1 MHSLITRK
9 ISKHKRATLSKCTL
23 SIFRSIL
30 AFIMIPLMQQQLD
43 EFRCTVWNTHRIRAQ
58 KDTFMAD
65 GVPNHIFEFPERY
78 GMERQGRD
86 NLI

>member
-1 MHSLITRK
+1 
-9 ISKHKRATLSKCTL
+9 
-23 SIFRSIL
+23 
-30 AFIMIPLMQQQLD
+30 MIPLMQQQLD